1 MDAQRRSQIAE
12 RGRKLLPELHRAVV
26 DSWPDLLP
34 AAADWSPQSAR
45 RARRAALAALEGI
58 LLAIEQGDV
67 SDRTWKR
74 LRDEVFAHEKGGRD
88 DAEQLMRS
96 VRVVGVETL
105 ARSLAATIGLSHD
118 ERWQLQREAS
128 GFCEALLGIH
138 DELDPAA
145 YDALLAELQRS
156 GPDLR

>member
-1 MDAQRRSQIAE
+1 E
-12 RGRKLLPELHRAVV
+12 
-26 DSWPDLLP
+26 
-34 AAADWSPQSAR
+34 
-45 RARRAALAALEGI
+45 
-58 LLAIEQGDV
+58 
-67 SDRTWKR
+67 
-74 LRDEVFAHEKGGRD
+74 EVFVHEKGGD
-88 DAEQLMRS
+88 DTEQLVRS

-105 ARSLAATIGLSHD
+105 AGSLAATIGLSHD

-138 DELDPAA
+138 EELDPAA